1 MINILGALDYAEKFA
16 QAKGKFT
23 LEMTPGGKWLD
34 QQDLFGPESPLTR
47 AEGRLVWAKLSERF
61 AVNASGEVNAF
72 ASGAKSTSIFEVTE
86 YPTIKASK
94 KVQSVILRD
103 GR

>member
-34 QQDLFGPESPLTR
+34 QQDLFGPGSPLTR

-72 ASGAKSTSIFEVTE
+72 AFGAKSTSIFEVTE